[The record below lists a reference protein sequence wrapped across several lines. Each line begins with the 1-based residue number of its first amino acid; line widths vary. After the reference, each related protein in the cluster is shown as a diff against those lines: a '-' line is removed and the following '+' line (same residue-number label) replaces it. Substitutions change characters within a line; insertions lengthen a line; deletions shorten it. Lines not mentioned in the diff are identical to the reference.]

1 MISNSKSAV
10 WAGGMAPP
18 KLWLGWSKCI
28 ETSYL
33 HSEWTLSNFYVTPR

>member
-1 MISNSKSAV
+1 MG
-10 WAGGMAPP
+10 WGMAPP

-33 HSEWTLSNFYVTPR
+33 HSEWTLSNFYVTPRWTTEIRV